1 MKDII
6 KSILVEFQQRELPTI
21 MKRKLVINTDLQIIV
36 SIVGARRSGKTYL
49 LYQSMIEL
57 VAKGISRKNIVF
69 LNFEDERLILQT
81 NQLDLILQAFSE
93 LYPDIKLNECYF
105 FFDEI
110 QNINGW
116 EKFVRRIFD
125 NYSKHIFITGSN
137 AKFLS
142 TEIADSLRGRT
153 LTYTVYPLNFIEYLE
168 FKGVE
173 FDTINPRKR
182 AKVINNA
189 LQFITE
195 GGFPEVINFENDVR
209 IKVLQSYFN
218 TMIFRDI
225 VERYKI
231 NDVLVLKFFI
241 KKLFANIGK
250 PLSVNRIYNDLRSMG
265 YKVSNNYLYEFE
277 QYTYSVFLGISIPKF
292 DYSEIKQAKSDKKLY
307 AIDTGLLSAMEFSMS
322 QNRGK
327 LLENTVLLELI
338 KSDLEVYYFKD
349 KFECD
354 FVVKKGML
362 LQPIQVCW
370 QIDNESTQI
379 REIRALIEVCRK
391 IKVTKA
397 QLISFDQKRIL
408 TFDEI
413 EIQVIPFYEWVRE
426 INYSLII
433 NY

>member
-1 MKDII
+1 MKDVI
-6 KSILVEFQQRELPTI
+6 KSIIIEFQQRELPTL
-21 MKRKLVINTDLQIIV
+21 MKRRLVINTDLQLIV
-36 SIVGARRSGKTYL
+36 SIIGARRSGKTYL
-49 LYQSMIEL
+49 LYQSMNYL
-57 VAKGISRKNIVF
+57 VAQGVARENIIF
-69 LNFEDERLILQT
+69 LNLEDERLILQT
-81 NQLDLILQAFSE
+81 NQLDLILQGFSE
-93 LYPDIKLNECYF
+93 LYPDKKLSDCYF

-116 EKFVRRIFD
+116 EKFIRRIFD
-125 NYSKHIFITGSN
+125 NYSKHVFITGSN
-137 AKFLS
+137 AKLLS

-153 LTYTVYPLNFIEYLE
+153 FTYTVYPVSFVEYLE
-168 FKGVE
+168 FKEVE
-173 FDTINPRKR
+173 FDIINPRKK

-189 LQFITE
+189 LQFIKQ

-209 IKVLQSYFN
+209 IKILQSYFN

-250 PLSVNRIYNDLRSMG
+250 PHSVNKIYNDLRSMG
-265 YKVSNNYLYEFE
+265 YKVSNNYLYDFE

-322 QNRGK
+322 ENKGK
-327 LLENTVLLELI
+327 LLENAVLLELV
-338 KSDLEVYYFKD
+338 KAGLDVYYFKD
-349 KFECD
+349 KYECD
-354 FVVKKGML
+354 FIVKKDML

-370 QIDNESTQI
+370 QIDNETTQL
-379 REIRALIEVCRK
+379 REFRALVEVCKK
-391 IKVTKA
+391 IKVNKA
-397 QLISFDQKRIL
+397 LLISFDQKRIV

-413 EIQVIPFYEWVRE
+413 QIRIIPFYEWVRE
-426 INYSLII
+426 ITISDK
-433 NY
+433 

>member
-1 MKDII
+1 
-6 KSILVEFQQRELPTI
+6 
-21 MKRKLVINTDLQIIV
+21 
-36 SIVGARRSGKTYL
+36 
-49 LYQSMIEL
+49 
-57 VAKGISRKNIVF
+57 
-69 LNFEDERLILQT
+69 
-81 NQLDLILQAFSE
+81 
-93 LYPDIKLNECYF
+93 
-105 FFDEI
+105 
-110 QNINGW
+110 
-116 EKFVRRIFD
+116 
-125 NYSKHIFITGSN
+125 
-137 AKFLS
+137 
-142 TEIADSLRGRT
+142 
-153 LTYTVYPLNFIEYLE
+153 
-168 FKGVE
+168 
-173 FDTINPRKR
+173 
-182 AKVINNA
+182 
-189 LQFITE
+189 
-195 GGFPEVINFENDVR
+195 
-209 IKVLQSYFN
+209 
-218 TMIFRDI
+218 
-225 VERYKI
+225 
-231 NDVLVLKFFI
+231 
-241 KKLFANIGK
+241 
-250 PLSVNRIYNDLRSMG
+250 MG

>member
-1 MKDII
+1 MKDVI
-6 KSILVEFQQRELPTI
+6 KSIIVEFQQRELPAI

-36 SIVGARRSGKTYL
+36 SLIGARRSGKTYL
-49 LYQSMIEL
+49 LYQSMNEL
-57 VAKGISRKNIVF
+57 VAKGVSRENIIF
-69 LNFEDERLILQT
+69 LNFEDERLILQS
-81 NQLDLILQAFSE
+81 NQLDLILQGFSE
-93 LYPDIKLNECYF
+93 LYPDKKLSDCYF

-137 AKFLS
+137 AKLLS

-153 LTYTVYPLNFIEYLE
+153 LTYTVYPLSFVEYLE

-173 FDTINPRKR
+173 FDTINPRKK

-189 LQFITE
+189 LQFIKQ

-209 IKVLQSYFN
+209 IKILQSYFN

-250 PLSVNRIYNDLRSMG
+250 PHSVNKIYNDLRSIG
-265 YKVSNNYLYEFE
+265 YKVSNNYLYDFE

-307 AIDTGLLSAMEFSMS
+307 DYPQS
-322 QNRGK
+322 
-327 LLENTVLLELI
+327 VLL
-338 KSDLEVYYFKD
+338 
-349 KFECD
+349 
-354 FVVKKGML
+354 
-362 LQPIQVCW
+362 
-370 QIDNESTQI
+370 
-379 REIRALIEVCRK
+379 
-391 IKVTKA
+391 
-397 QLISFDQKRIL
+397 
-408 TFDEI
+408 
-413 EIQVIPFYEWVRE
+413 
-426 INYSLII
+426 
-433 NY
+433 